1 MIRCAVAR
9 SIPGWARAVPD
20 KILAQRARSAHELVL
35 MINRQALNII
45 ANFSGVG
52 ARLIFSLVFNIIY
65 FRLLGSESYGL
76 IGFYTSLAAL
86 STLFDLGLNQTVVRE
101 VARRGADGERAGEL
115 RTVVFTLQLL
125 LGGIGLVLGLLV
137 ALAARWIATSW
148 FSAAHLATDS
158 IAASVAL
165 MGGALAL
172 LFPANVFYG
181 VLTGLQRQVLSNSLI
196 VAATAFRGVLTIA
209 ALFAFGPGPVI
220 FFSAQIVASAA
231 EVGILCL
238 VIPGLLP
245 PSSQRLRFDVALLGN
260 TWKFSAGTWL
270 AVTFAQIAMLGDKII
285 LSTLLPLHL
294 FGLYSLAVTVTSTI
308 QRLAAPF
315 SNVCFPYFVSLKEQN
330 RAGALLD
337 AYRTASEFASAIF
350 LAAGLLLI
358 AYATPVAQLLSTDAA
373 DTARLGWLIALLA
386 AANTLNVEMA
396 LPFSLLF
403 AHGITAVALR
413 INFALCVLYPTALV
427 LLVPR
432 YGPEAAAALW
442 LAANVLMLPVLI
454 ALTHR
459 LILPGQA
466 WQWLLRTVLLPGCG
480 AALTLVAGSVV
491 MPDLSPPP
499 TLIWI
504 GLNGVLA
511 LAAALLCAPETRSI
525 ILARIGNRRGDE

>member
-1 MIRCAVAR
+1 M
-9 SIPGWARAVPD
+9 
-20 KILAQRARSAHELVL
+20 
-35 MINRQALNII
+35 NRQALNIV
-45 ANFSGVG
+45 ANFSGVT

-76 IGFYTSLAAL
+76 IGFYVSLAAL
-86 STLFDLGLNQTVVRE
+86 SALFDLGLNQTVVRE
-101 VARRGADGERAGEL
+101 VARRGADGEGAGEL

-125 LGGIGLVLGLLV
+125 LAGIGLSLGLLV
-137 ALAARWIATSW
+137 ALGAPWIAASW
-148 FSAAHLATDS
+148 FSAARLATHE
-158 IAASVAL
+158 ITASVAL

-181 VLTGLQRQVLSNSLI
+181 TMTGLQRQVLSNSII
-196 VAATAFRGVLTIA
+196 VAATAFRGALTVA
-209 ALFAFGPGPVI
+209 ALFVFGPSPVI
-220 FFSAQIVASAA
+220 FFSAQIVVSAIEA
-231 EVGILCL
+231 GVLCII
-238 VIPGLLP
+238 VWRLLP
-245 PSSQRLRFDVALLGN
+245 PSSQRLRFDAALLRA
-260 TWKFSAGTWL
+260 TWKFSSQTWL

-294 FGLYSLAVTVTSTI
+294 FGLYSLAVTVTSII

-315 SNVCFPYFVSLKEQN
+315 TNTYFPYFVRLKEQD
-330 RAGALLD
+330 RPDALPGA
-337 AYRTASEFASAIF
+337 YSTACAVASAIF
-350 LAAGLLLI
+350 LAAGFLLI
-358 AYATPVAQLLSTDAA
+358 AYAAPVAQLLSTDAA

-413 INFALCVLYPTALV
+413 INLALCLLYPAALV

-432 YGPEAAAALW
+432 YGLETAAALW
-442 LAANVLMLPVLI
+442 LAANALMLPVLI
-454 ALTHR
+454 AMTHR

-480 AALTLVAGSVV
+480 AALALAAGTAI
-491 MPDLSPPP
+491 MPDLSRLP

-504 GLNGVLA
+504 GLNGALA
-511 LAAALLCAPETRSI
+511 LAAALLCAPATRNI
-525 ILARIGNRRGDE
+525 ILTRLSNRLSGQ